1 MGKAKSGPCQ
11 TALIAAAP
19 DADDLA
25 RSRKR
30 TKWLANGVLVA
41 TVAVAGVGGVRG
53 ALLRLTREVA
63 SQLVVKH
70 LRDRG
75 R

>member
-41 TVAVAGVGGVRG
+41 TVAVASRGRG
-53 ALLRLTREVA
+53 ARRVA
-63 SQLVVKH
+63 AAVPP
-70 LRDRG
+70 RG
-75 R
+75 KLPRNLS